1 MEVFEEPKQVKEKK
15 KTKKELTEEKKKV
28 LAERL
33 VKAREILKQ
42 KKEAKKKETANVEKG
57 ISLPNDD
64 NKVIQKASQGDAI
77 PKPKK
82 KKQVIIEQEVT
93 SSEDESSS
101 SEEEEVVI
109 VKKKKERKSNKSD
122 LNNEKL
128 DGIFSAIN
136 ELVSYKKT
144 KIEAKNNYLKYQEA
158 KLKSLNEEKPKSV
171 EQPPQAKQEQPAP
184 TPAPTPALPIE
195 EPPEIILPS
204 FKSLGNN
211 RFNKRGF

>member
-1 MEVFEEPKQVKEKK
+1 MEVFEEPKQVKK
-15 KTKKELTEEKKKV
+15 KTKKELTEEKKKE

-33 VKAREILKQ
+33 IKAREILKQ
-42 KKEAKKKETANVEKG
+42 KKEAKKKETANVE
-57 ISLPNDD
+57 
-64 NKVIQKASQGDAI
+64 NKII
-77 PKPKK
+77 ETPTPTPTPTPKPKK

-101 SEEEEVVI
+101 SEEEEIVV
-109 VKKKKERKSNKSD
+109 VKKKKERKEKKSD
-122 LNNEKL
+122 LNNDKL
-128 DGIFSAIN
+128 NDIFSAVN

-144 KIEAKNNYLKYQEA
+144 KIEAKNNYLKYHEA
-158 KLKSLNEEKPKSV
+158 KLKEKT
-171 EQPPQAKQEQPAP
+171 QTQT
-184 TPAPTPALPIE
+184 TPAPAPVSTPTPTPEIKASQGVATPIE